1 MAQKRALTQLRDFG
15 DKLGHNNFGS
25 LRGQNDSTYRGST
38 AVTCILESVF
48 CPVPA
53 GTPVSK

>member
-1 MAQKRALTQLRDFG
+1 MAQKCALTQLRDFG

-38 AVTCILESVF
+38 AVTCVY
-48 CPVPA
+48 
-53 GTPVSK
+53 